1 MDRQQLRR
9 HLEATKRHT
18 YSSVRRSI
26 STVPETPLERSSL
39 KRHSADVAERIIGES
54 NDLVES
60 ASVERKKEGGE
71 LGERFGESKVVVE
84 NRVVENRVVEN
95 KVVENRVV
103 ENKMDNKVENKINNK
118 VDNKMDNKVDNKV
131 DNKMDNKMDNKVMN
145 NKINNK
151 INNPITETNPE
162 ETKPTQEPPFP
173 QNPALQQSTI
183 PFLPHF
189 ETVYVLSTFHDES

>member
-54 NDLVES
+54 NDFVES

-71 LGERFGESKVVVE
+71 LGERFGESRVVVENRVVE

-95 KVVENRVV
+95 KV
-103 ENKMDNKVENKINNK
+103 
-118 VDNKMDNKVDNKV
+118 
-131 DNKMDNKMDNKVMN
+131 DNKMDNKMDNKVDNKIN

-151 INNPITETNPE
+151 IYNKIYNPITETNPE

>member
-71 LGERFGESKVVVE
+71 LGERFGESRVVVE
-84 NRVVENRVVEN
+84 NRVVENLSLIHTSE
-95 KVVENRVV
+95 
-103 ENKMDNKVENKINNK
+103 
-118 VDNKMDNKVDNKV
+118 
-131 DNKMDNKMDNKVMN
+131 
-145 NKINNK
+145 
-151 INNPITETNPE
+151 
-162 ETKPTQEPPFP
+162 PTRP
-173 QNPALQQSTI
+173 
-183 PFLPHF
+183 
-189 ETVYVLSTFHDES
+189 